1 MKIDNLYIPLSRER
15 VDKVID
21 LAMRVMKDR
30 GFKRA
35 VWYALDTLGHGNPEA
50 FKQVGKEMRLR
61 AAARRKK
68 MAHNAENPPREVQGQ
83 LF

>member
-1 MKIDNLYIPLSRER
+1 MKMENLYIPLSKER
-15 VDKVID
+15 IDKVID

-35 VWYALDTLGHGNPEA
+35 VWYALDTLGHGHTDA

-61 AAARRKK
+61 AAAKRKK
-68 MAHNAENPPREVQGQ
+68 IAKNAENPPREVQGR